1 MRALTEAAQDRLSV
15 ISGARD
21 DLLEEDYAL
30 AGDAELQRKREAVLL
45 EGATPRRYQ
54 DVANL
59 QRETLEDDLAWA
71 LERLQAVGIEEVVVV
86 DLTKPSRFDIPVV
99 RVVIPG
105 LEGVPDH
112 PSYLPGP
119 RAQAL
124 LDAAGEAAS

>member
-1 MRALTEAAQDRLSV
+1 M

-30 AGDAELQRKREAVLL
+30 AGDAELQRKRETIFAQVA
-45 EGATPRRYQ
+45 GARDFR
-54 DVANL
+54 DVPSL

-71 LERLQAVGIEEVVVV
+71 LERLQAVGVEEVAVV
-86 DLTKPSRFDIPVV
+86 DLTKPGRFDVPVV

-112 PSYLPGP
+112 PGYRPGP
-119 RAQAL
+119 RAEAVL
-124 LDAAGEAAS
+124 AAASGAAP